1 MKTPFTTVLVANR
14 GEIALRVM
22 RSARALGHR
31 TVAVYSSAD
40 ADSRHVREADLA
52 VCIGGATPRESYLN
66 IPALIEAAQRTG
78 ADAVHPGYG
87 FLAENPDFARACRE
101 AGLVFIGP
109 SPEAMAAMGHKAGAK
124 RRMAAAGVPCI
135 PGYDGEDQSAERLQT
150 EAERVGYPLMIKAC
164 AGGGGRGMRLVESAD
179 GFAAALASAQSEA
192 LNAFGDASVLLERA
206 VLRPRH
212 IEIQVLADRYGHAI
226 HLGERDC
233 SVQRRHQK
241 IIEEAPSP
249 AVSPE
254 LRERMGAVAVRAVQA
269 LGYEGVGTLEFLLE
283 ETHEGSHTVAAG
295 PPQGDGAPSGG
306 SDPAQRRSVGA
317 NFYFLEMNTRL
328 QVEHPVTE
336 AITGLDLVALQLQV
350 AAGEPL
356 PLSQADVRFQG
367 HAIEVRLCAE
377 DPTQGFVPQS
387 GRVLRWRADD
397 RLRTE
402 SALQD
407 GCEIPPWYDSMVAK
421 LIAHGPDRESARRR
435 LIAGLQD
442 TVALGLPTN
451 QTYLAACLRHP
462 VWAAGGATTA
472 FIGEHGETLLSDS
485 VGKTER
491 QAAVGALALLEC
503 DSDQHHPLAARH
515 PVRLRYRCGSGLLE
529 ATATREGDGWRLR
542 MHTADG
548 ETDHTVAVLAR
559 EPGRWRLTLDGVQRS
574 VDWAR
579 SDSDPRTV
587 WLQSL
592 GDTWCV
598 RDERLKAAQRA
609 NDNGDGQV
617 RAAMNGR
624 VVALHVA
631 LGQAVQR
638 GDTVLTLEA
647 MKMEHRHSANTSG
660 VVRAVHVQPGDQVS
674 AARVLVEITP
684 EATP

>member
-1 MKTPFTTVLVANR
+1 MKTPFSTVLIANR
-14 GEIALRVM
+14 GEVALRVM
-22 RSARALGHR
+22 RSARALGYR
-31 TVAVYSSAD
+31 CVAVYSSAD

-52 VCIGGATPRESYLN
+52 VCIGGAAPRESYLN
-66 IPALIEAAQRTG
+66 IAAIIDAARRTG

-109 SPEAMAAMGHKAGAK
+109 SPEAMAAMGHKADAK
-124 RRMAAAGVPCI
+124 RRMAEAGVPCI
-135 PGYDGEDQSAERLQT
+135 PGYDGVDQSPERLCT
-150 EAERVGYPLMIKAC
+150 EAARVGYPLMIKAC
-164 AGGGGRGMRLVESAD
+164 AGGGGRGMRLVERAD
-179 GFAAALASAQSEA
+179 DFDAALASAQSEA

-212 IEIQVLADRYGHAI
+212 IEIQVLADRYGKAI

-254 LRERMGAVAVRAVQA
+254 LRARMGAVAVQAVQA
-269 LGYEGVGTLEFLLE
+269 LGYEGVGTLEFLL
-283 ETHEGSHTVAAG
+283 ADD
-295 PPQGDGAPSGG
+295 Q
-306 SDPAQRRSVGA
+306 
-317 NFYFLEMNTRL
+317 FLFLEMNTRL

-377 DPTQGFVPQS
+377 DPAQGFVPQS

-407 GCEIPPWYDSMVAK
+407 DCDIPPWYDSMVAK
-421 LIAHGPDRESARRR
+421 LIAHGPNRETARRR
-435 LIAGLQD
+435 LLAGLQD

-451 QTYLAACLRHP
+451 QTYLDACLQHP
-462 VWAAGGATTA
+462 VWVAGCATTA
-472 FIGEHGETLLSDS
+472 FVGEHGGELLAQSRGD
-485 VGKTER
+485 EAL
-491 QAAVGALALLEC
+491 QAALGAWALLEHTHLNTN
-503 DSDQHHPLAARH
+503 SPLAARH
-515 PVRLRYRCGSGLLE
+515 PVRLRWRSGGAVRQ
-529 ATATREGDGWRLR
+529 ATAQRTDGAWSLHIDAGQDQLPRVHHIKRCSHGDGGVWRV
-542 MHTADG
+542 D
-548 ETDHTVAVLAR
+548 
-559 EPGRWRLTLDGVQRS
+559 LDGVQRTLQ
-574 VDWAR
+574 VVRCA
-579 SDSDPRTV
+579 SDTHTL
-587 WLQSL
+587 WLQAHGQVWTVCDDSL
-592 GDTWCV
+592 
-598 RDERLKAAQRA
+598 AAPRSTQA
-609 NDNGDGQV
+609 QGDGVV

-631 LGQAVQR
+631 VGQAVQQ
-638 GDTVLTLEA
+638 GAPVLALEA
-647 MKMEHRHSANTSG
+647 MKMEHVHCANASG
-660 VVRAVHVQPGDQVS
+660 VVRAVHVQLGEQVG
-674 AARVLVEITP
+674 AARVMVDIAP
-684 EATP
+684 NA

>member
-1 MKTPFTTVLVANR
+1 MKTPFSTVLIANR
-14 GEIALRVM
+14 GEVALRVM
-22 RSARALGHR
+22 RSARALGYR
-31 TVAVYSSAD
+31 CVAVYSSAD

-52 VCIGGATPRESYLN
+52 VCIGGAAPRESYLN
-66 IPALIEAAQRTG
+66 IAAIVDAAQRTG

-109 SPEAMAAMGHKAGAK
+109 SPESMAAMGHKADAK
-124 RRMAAAGVPCI
+124 RRMAEAGVPCI
-135 PGYDGEDQSAERLQT
+135 PGYNGDDQSPERLRA

-164 AGGGGRGMRLVESAD
+164 AGGGGRGMRLVDSAD
-179 GFAAALASAQSEA
+179 GFDAALASAQSEA

-206 VLRPRH
+206 VQRPRH

-249 AVSPE
+249 AVGPE

-283 ETHEGSHTVAAG
+283 ETHDGSHTVDAG
-295 PPQGDGAPSGG
+295 PPQGDGAPPGG
-306 SDPAQRRSVGA
+306 SDSAQRRSVGA

-350 AAGEPL
+350 AGGERL
-356 PLSQADVRFQG
+356 PLNQADVRFQG

-377 DPTQGFVPQS
+377 DPEQGFVPQS
-387 GRVLRWRADD
+387 GRLLRWRADE

-402 SALQD
+402 SALHD
-407 GCEIPPWYDSMVAK
+407 GSEVSPWYDPMVAK

-435 LIAGLQD
+435 LLAGLQD

-451 QTYLAACLRHP
+451 QRYLGACLRHP
-462 VWAAGGATTA
+462 VWVAGEATTA
-472 FIGEHGETLLSDS
+472 LIGEHGGELLASAQGDATLQSTI
-485 VGKTER
+485 G
-491 QAAVGALALLEC
+491 AVALL
-503 DSDQHHPLAARH
+503 DSGAERAHPLAARH
-515 PVRLRYRCGSGLLE
+515 PVRLRYRVGDALQHAS
-529 ATATREGDGWRLR
+529 ATRCAEGWRVRLDAT
-542 MHTADG
+542 HG
-548 ETDHTVAVLAR
+548 EAEHTVAVLAR
-559 EPGRWRLTLDGVQRS
+559 EPGRWRMAVDGVQRS
-574 VDWAR
+574 VEWAS
-579 SDSDPRTV
+579 SDSDPHTL

-592 GDTWCV
+592 GEVWWV
-598 RDERLKAAQRA
+598 QDERLNPAQRA
-609 NDNGDGQV
+609 SDSGDGQV

-624 VVALHVA
+624 VVAVA
-631 LGQAVQR
+631 VAVGQAVQR
-638 GDTVLTLEA
+638 GHTVLTLEA

-660 VVRAVHVQPGDQVS
+660 MVRAVHVQPGDQVS
-674 AARVLVEITP
+674 AARVLVEIAP